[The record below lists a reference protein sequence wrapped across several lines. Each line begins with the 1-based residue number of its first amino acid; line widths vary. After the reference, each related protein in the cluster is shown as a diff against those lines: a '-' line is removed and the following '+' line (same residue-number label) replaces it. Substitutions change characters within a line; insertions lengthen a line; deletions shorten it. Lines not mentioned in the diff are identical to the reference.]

1 MERKCSDIT
10 LSFKKEFEVDWNSY
24 VLWSNLIDFV
34 YPNVKKNGDK
44 RVFAWAHARMCTGQ
58 STYSCCFAR
67 QERMCQHAH
76 TLTVLRAWET
86 LIMLSKALVSVKAVV
101 TTRGQ

>member
-34 YPNVKKNGDK
+34 YPNVNQTVISACSRGLT
-44 RVFAWAHARMCTGQ
+44 RACALG
-58 STYSCCFAR
+58 SP
-67 QERMCQHAH
+67 
-76 TLTVLRAWET
+76 LTV
-86 LIMLSKALVSVKAVV
+86 AVLHV
-101 TTRGQ
+101 RNECVNTHTPL